1 MTGEP
6 PAQKKRRLP
15 FKPPSRAPS
24 AGPSTTASKP
34 KPKPKTKT
42 SKATKPSAKSSS
54 TASSSKTPA
63 QSKSTAKR
71 QRAQS
76 PPESVAS
83 DSDSGSESSVHSRER
98 SVSQEPDFILAEIIE
113 NNPTEDVAS
122 SDPTIPPKL
131 LTRLLHQHF
140 SNEKT
145 KVAKDA
151 NSIVAKYVDV
161 FVREAIARAAYER
174 AETNNGGRGT
184 GDGFLEVGFISPC
197 TRRVGRLSVS

>member
-1 MTGEP
+1 MAGEP

-34 KPKPKTKT
+34 KPKTKT
-42 SKATKPSAKSSS
+42 TKVTKPSAKSSS
-54 TASSSKTPA
+54 TASSSKTPTH
-63 QSKSTAKR
+63 SKSTSKR

-83 DSDSGSESSVHSRER
+83 DSGSGSESSVHSRER

-174 AETNNGGRGT
+174 AETNNGGKGAS
-184 GDGFLEVGFISPC
+184 DGFLEVGFISRFLL
-197 TRRVGRLSVS
+197 TGMYADAN